1 MIHNRNAVSR
11 QSDFHVA
18 MKKNFLLGKDLNP
31 LARYTTKHLRLEP
44 FTGFPNLPAPVTGW
58 SYWKCLGHIIP
69 LYNVYCKFNV

>member
-18 MKKNFLLGKDLNP
+18 MKNNFLLGRELNP
-31 LARYTTKHLRLEP
+31 LARYSTKHLHLEP
-44 FTGFPNLPAPVTGW
+44 FTGFPNLSAPVTGL

-69 LYNVYCKFNV
+69 LHNVHCNFNV